1 MLIQHI
7 PYSGGIMEEAVEIIL
22 GKRIC
27 NALKDNKIFSII
39 DIKKYSDSELLK
51 IRNIKSGDLLK
62 IRALE
67 DLISFSTYRGNGI
80 VIHTIKD
87 LINLSDDII
96 TSSRELVRIVA
107 LDENNTIIHIEDLFK
122 GTADSINFSAKILL
136 SYLKEHHVPKF
147 VVIRNH
153 PREKQLIINDTD
165 VSICNAIKS
174 VSTSYK
180 STVMDVLLVNKY
192 SYISLK
198 QSGYL

>member
-1 MLIQHI
+1 
-7 PYSGGIMEEAVEIIL
+7 MEEAVEIIL
-22 GKRIC
+22 GKRVC

-80 VIHTIKD
+80 VVHTIKN

-122 GTADSINFSAKILL
+122 GTADSINFSAKVLL
-136 SYLKEHHVPKF
+136 SYLKEHHVPRF
-147 VVIRNH
+147 IVIRNH
-153 PREKQLIINDTD
+153 IREKQLIINDTD